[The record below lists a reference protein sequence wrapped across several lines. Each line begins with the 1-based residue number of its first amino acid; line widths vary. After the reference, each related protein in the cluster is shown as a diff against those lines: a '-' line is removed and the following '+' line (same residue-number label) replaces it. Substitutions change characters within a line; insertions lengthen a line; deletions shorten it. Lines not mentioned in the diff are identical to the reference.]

1 MQLVITLRDHVLD
14 WYMSLDVN
22 NPHGVP
28 KTIAYMKKLL
38 VNKFQKPILE
48 D

>member
-1 MQLVITLRDHVLD
+1 MRIPNLVQLSITLRDWALD

-28 KTIAYMKKLL
+28 KTIADVKKLL
-38 VNKFQKPILE
+38 VNEF
-48 D
+48 